1 MNPKSFTQEQIITL
15 RENPNTEYVS
25 ESVIRFTQEFRAK
38 LIEAI
43 KSGVPVR
50 HFLKEAG
57 YDCDMLG
64 AGRVKTFAHRMRKEA
79 LAENIPHAGYKERKR
94 YPDLSDYK
102 DMPQEETMLHMQNE
116 ILYLRQELEF
126 IKKIIELDSAGGQ
139 SK

>member
-1 MNPKSFTQEQIITL
+1 MNPKSFTKEQIIAL

-43 KSGVPVR
+43 KAGIPVR
-50 HFLKEAG
+50 RFLQEAG
-57 YDCDMLG
+57 YDCDILV
-64 AGRVKTFAHRMRKEA
+64 AGRVKMFGHRMRKEA
-79 LAENIPHAGYKERKR
+79 NAGNIPHAGYKERKR

-102 DMPQEETMLHMQNE
+102 DMTHEEAMLHMQNE
-116 ILYLRQELEF
+116 ILYLYQELEF
-126 IKKIIELDSAGGQ
+126 IKKIIELDSTGGQ